1 MNDLILNLSMNT
13 IVLRL
18 IWQRA
23 TGSPSFSGSFKVL
36 EHSDFHFEIIIQICG
51 LNDGHFDWTTRGLS
65 FWGLILSWPGSNN
78 LKNKASI

>member
-36 EHSDFHFEIIIQICG
+36 EHSDFHFEITIQICG
-51 LNDGHFDWTTRGLS
+51 LNDGHFD
-65 FWGLILSWPGSNN
+65 
-78 LKNKASI
+78 

>member
-51 LNDGHFDWTTRGLS
+51 LNDGHSKRS
-65 FWGLILSWPGSNN
+65 IGLILIEPRGVLVFGVLS
-78 LKNKASI
+78 